1 LKISIKYPFI
11 FALIISNS
19 AVFAEWQ
26 FKADNAGYYTD
37 DVALFSATRRLSLKD
52 DPTQP
57 NIDKTGQGS
66 DFIYEPSMEAEWI
79 GHNSLGEISFA
90 ADAGGYVFTNQT
102 AFTHG
107 LFDFELAQSFE
118 TDTKLSLHYNFV
130 PDLFL
135 GRNTFLQPTGEEIEN
150 DETLSSHY
158 WSFHID
164 QNITNDVIVRLLSR
178 YGLRN
183 YNAPFS
189 HRDTQFW
196 TISPHL
202 EWDISENVDLL
213 LGYHFEQ
220 GDAKHG
226 RIQHFSDDLSYV
238 NHYASAELKIK
249 PLEKWAV
256 TFGFDFEH
264 TIFQSDYEEDEHF
277 GARENVYQ
285 GELEI
290 EYEFTHSTELKL
302 GWQHGN
308 RKLNTENVT
317 VKNNNVW
324 LGFEYKF

>member
-1 LKISIKYPFI
+1 MWLVWLILVFISPF
-11 FALIISNS
+11 AH
-19 AVFAEWQ
+19 AEWI

-66 DFIYEPSMEAEWI
+66 DFVYEPSVEAEWI
-79 GHNSLGEISFA
+79 GHNSFGEISFA

-102 AFTHG
+102 GFTHG

-118 TDTKLSLHYNFV
+118 TETKLSLHYNFV

-135 GRNTFLQPTGEEIEN
+135 GRNTFMQPTGVETEH

-164 QNITNDVIVRLLSR
+164 QQLTDDITFRLLSR

-183 YNAPFS
+183 YNAPFTY
-189 HRDTQFW
+189 RDTQFW
-196 TISPHL
+196 TIGPHL
-202 EWDISENVDLL
+202 EWDITHDINFLI
-213 LGYHFEQ
+213 GYHYEK
-220 GDAKHG
+220 GNAEHHKVT
-226 RIQHFSDDLSYV
+226 HFFDDLSYV
-238 NHYASAELKIK
+238 NHYASAELKVK
-249 PLEKWAV
+249 LLEKLTAN
-256 TFGFDFEH
+256 F
-264 TIFQSDYEEDEHF
+264 IFDYEHNASMSKQQDDERF
-277 GARENVYQ
+277 GTNENIYQ
-285 GELEI
+285 GELEL
-290 EYEFTHSTELKL
+290 EYELTHATQLKL

-308 RKLNTENVT
+308 RKLNTEMTN